1 MVGTQRAPF
10 STLAS
15 ASLDREQDEYNI
27 TGAYHTDQQ
36 LSRRDKFSTFEGAI
50 VRKKVICAKNKES
63 PAGLPSRARVLPTV
77 DYDRP
82 LATTSQTTSKNV
94 RPLTLSS
101 KIPVIRDARPPI
113 SDNSYTKR
121 PIRTPHPPTAR
132 AMSPEAQLEEIC
144 DQMQALDIQA
154 SAFRQINIDLWDNDI
169 THDEKDKIAVTTY
182 VAKFIFIVQ
191 SGSDQGYDLLGYFQQ
206 HFEEWTE
213 DTWDRAPNEYKRALR
228 KLLRKRGIYTE
239 QEFTE
244 MVFDERTAAFRR
256 QTALLGSNAS
266 TNPHPSQPPSPSVTP
281 LAAPHQGLNE
291 PQPIKTLTSPPNA
304 PTPAPTIQDKPAP
317 TSLTIHPTSYR
328 FQNPD
333 LVQPVTNPIP
343 EHLSGPATFGE
354 YMKLPP
360 DNIPNAIV
368 DSDIQ
373 QKFMKTWNKDRNYTG
388 EPYDLLDD
396 KLRLFLSNCSHIQVK
411 PSQFHALFPRIL
423 DGRAQRF
430 YLDKITWATTFRQ
443 AYDIFKQHFDTEV
456 NHVHYHTDWT
466 TITFNSIRAQ
476 DASKTPRTS
485 ALPTSPWQE
494 YAGDLLLRTTLMKA
508 CRGVPELQYAL
519 FKPADNVEH
528 LLADLRAS
536 VETHLALITTSQFP
550 LTLLDHSIITIHAIS
565 TTSTVDTITTALE
578 ADTDIQVNDPA
589 ADTDKATTVET
600 TGLKAVVTTILATI
614 TATGQRSVLFV
625 DKKAVGQL
633 NTLRMNDKGQ
643 GPTYH
648 SMPLHRCTTHG
659 HRRLY
664 SRLRRYM
671 EEHDNSTNDHPEQW
685 QASQMLCQQAF
696 NHLITGEDVYQTD
709 QTVVPASQFI
719 IEDRYSRDRFQ
730 GIMIDTAGYSQYIA
744 LQREDPSVA
753 LDSSTSGQA
762 SIKFGN
768 GDTIN
773 SLAQITFHILQTP
786 TPFLLCL
793 ADMDRLGIYFNNIT
807 DTINC
812 SNHCTNRPTSIPVIR
827 KWGHPWFFLTKDEE
841 SISFLTETEIRTLH
855 RRFGHPAVP
864 RLHHLLKQAGH
875 TPRRFKFTL
884 NDDQEFNYEIIVDV
898 MHLGTPQRPVLHV
911 VDSATAFQGAR
922 FLPSMSAK
930 DTWETLRTLWIDT
943 YLGPPDTSIMGIK
956 CSQVPVET
964 HWSIGKIE
972 RYHAPSDAP
981 LTSSMLRLATPL
993 PPKQSFK
1000 WLLKQ
1005 SMIRQDLTVLLAPS
1019 ASTLKRSEAMQK
1031 AMKML
1036 RQLSAERR
1044 VKDALHARNGP
1055 STTEVLSSR
1064 CKVKFAFGEKD
1075 GWQGPFKIAS
1085 IDTHNIT
1092 IDTVNGPKSFDRP
1105 LYNRI
1110 RSDLN
1115 EQPAQDPVKT
1125 LTDLPARPEPPPA
1138 ERTPTRIKE
1147 QAKGFDH
1154 DGPAVDQSFLTQ
1166 RRKMHKLFPQATNP
1180 ITKRLLTSLARFKGI
1195 NTKPYEKSRL
1205 VIQGHNDFEKTT
1217 LLTQS
1222 PTIQRAYPQSQTK
1235 LSGPFLRICPRNYK
1249 ANTLTEQL
1257 FQHHLEKLDMSTS
1270 TYDSCLL
1277 ISNTGPD
1284 TLGIVGMQ
1292 TDDTLIL
1299 GTNNFSTREEE
1310 ELQKAEFRSKPKT
1323 DITYGTTVDFNGA
1336 RLTSKMTTIDPKA
1349 IDRHQRYVEERARAS
1364 YIASIAQPE
1373 ASFDV
1378 SVAAQVQTPEDK
1390 DYAILNKRLQWQMD
1404 HQLRGLTYK
1413 PIDLATAKL
1422 MVFTDGSFANNKDL
1436 SSQLG
1441 FVITLVNE
1449 TNHKE
1454 KQFEISGNIVHWSST
1469 KHLLA
1474 MTMKIITERLNLPP
1488 IPLIVFKLG
1497 TTKEKRLM
1505 IDIMALRQSYEK
1517 REITDIRWING
1528 ADNPAD
1534 AMTKASPNRALERF
1548 IDTNSLTIRVEGY
1561 VQRRPFTSS
1570 PISTAKNKTSDPL
1583 LAIMTHALTAHSF
1596 TALTLLSFRPV
1607 QAKRSSVPP
1616 FSTLA
1621 SASLDREQDEYNITG
1636 MDMDPWFLQGLPTGL
1651 WAWNPATNPHIHKI
1665 SLTTNP
1671 QHTIITWRQWILSLE
1686 NLLLDHENMLI
1697 WQNRL
1702 IYYLYCPQNDPYS
1715 TSVTASFR
1723 KHPEGK
1729 KNLSPLQPSI
1739 IEGFDQLY
1747 GQAWDL
1753 GRVFKGYLDQEIINK
1768 ENSPYYAASLK
1779 KWHKTAFKRVKDLC
1793 YSYRNTNDGTISY
1806 HVLDEEE
1813 DNGLDAFD
1821 RISRNLQNCARPTSQ
1836 DEYED
1841 YISGD
1846 PYEIAPTTA
1855 LSWWLQERHR
1865 NRRPKL
1871 SRMAIDILSMPAMSD
1886 EPERVF
1892 SGARRT
1898 ISWERAQLDADQIEK
1913 ENWLKHWVKN
1923 NVLKREGANS
1933 CKFPV

>member
-1 MVGTQRAPF
+1 
-10 STLAS
+10 
-15 ASLDREQDEYNI
+15 
-27 TGAYHTDQQ
+27 
-36 LSRRDKFSTFEGAI
+36 
-50 VRKKVICAKNKES
+50 
-63 PAGLPSRARVLPTV
+63 
-77 DYDRP
+77 
-82 LATTSQTTSKNV
+82 
-94 RPLTLSS
+94 
-101 KIPVIRDARPPI
+101 
-113 SDNSYTKR
+113 
-121 PIRTPHPPTAR
+121 
-132 AMSPEAQLEEIC
+132 
-144 DQMQALDIQA
+144 
-154 SAFRQINIDLWDNDI
+154 
-169 THDEKDKIAVTTY
+169 
-182 VAKFIFIVQ
+182 
-191 SGSDQGYDLLGYFQQ
+191 
-206 HFEEWTE
+206 
-213 DTWDRAPNEYKRALR
+213 
-228 KLLRKRGIYTE
+228 
-239 QEFTE
+239 
-244 MVFDERTAAFRR
+244 
-256 QTALLGSNAS
+256 
-266 TNPHPSQPPSPSVTP
+266 
-281 LAAPHQGLNE
+281 
-291 PQPIKTLTSPPNA
+291 
-304 PTPAPTIQDKPAP
+304 
-317 TSLTIHPTSYR
+317 
-328 FQNPD
+328 
-333 LVQPVTNPIP
+333 
-343 EHLSGPATFGE
+343 
-354 YMKLPP
+354 
-360 DNIPNAIV
+360 
-368 DSDIQ
+368 
-373 QKFMKTWNKDRNYTG
+373 MKTWNKDRNYTG

-466 TITFNSIRAQ
+466 TITFNSILLQILFDKLQLCQRALG
-476 DASKTPRTS
+476 R
-485 ALPTSPWQE
+485 E
-494 YAGDLLLRTTLMKA
+494 YAGDLQLRTTLMKA

-550 LTLLDHSIITIHAIS
+550 LTLLDHLIITIHTIS

-578 ADTDIQVNDPA
+578 VDTDIQVNDPA

-600 TGLKAVVTTILATI
+600 TGLKAVVTTIIATV
-614 TATGQRSVLFV
+614 TETGRRSVLFV

-633 NTLRMNDKGQ
+633 NTLRMNGKGQ

-648 SMPLHRCTTHG
+648 SMSLHRCYILDYEG
-659 HRRLY
+659 HEM
-664 SRLRRYM
+664 SSFDDTEDTW

-773 SLAQITFHILQTP
+773 SLGTVALKTPLGRITFHILQTP

-943 YLGPPDTSIMGIK
+943 YLGPPDTLL
-956 CSQVPVET
+956 PVET

-1005 SMIRQDLTVLLAPS
+1005 SMIRQDLTVLCLRCLFSAHTLAYLQTRPFRFHPQKIGS
-1019 ASTLKRSEAMQK
+1019 YAESDENAPPTLGRKTK
-1031 AMKML
+1031 
-1036 RQLSAERR
+1036 
-1044 VKDALHARNGP
+1044 
-1055 STTEVLSSR
+1055 VLSSR

-1085 IDTHNIT
+1085 IDSHNIT

-1110 RSDLN
+1110 CAFVQILMNNRLKTPGRPPGSKNKPKDLIMM
-1115 EQPAQDPVKT
+1115 AQ
-1125 LTDLPARPEPPPA
+1125 
-1138 ERTPTRIKE
+1138 
-1147 QAKGFDH
+1147 
-1154 DGPAVDQSFLTQ
+1154 AVDQSFLTQ
-1166 RRKMHKLFPQATNP
+1166 RRKMQALSLKLRSDGI
-1180 ITKRLLTSLARFKGI
+1180 ITSPEITDLVGRGVFQFERYDQMIKGI

-1222 PTIQRAYPQSQTK
+1222 PTIQRVSQRLILAIAPGLLQNYGITLSLRDITQAYPQSQTK
-1235 LSGPFLRICPRNYK
+1235 LSRTILTYLPTELQGKY
-1249 ANTLTEQL
+1249 LTEQL

-1310 ELQKAEFRSKPKT
+1310 ELQRQNFVPSP
-1323 DITYGTTVDFNGA
+1323 
-1336 RLTSKMTTIDPKA
+1336 RLTSHTE
-1349 IDRHQRYVEERARAS
+1349 QR
-1364 YIASIAQPE
+1364 
-1373 ASFDV
+1373 
-1378 SVAAQVQTPEDK
+1378 
-1390 DYAILNKRLQWQMD
+1390 
-1404 HQLRGLTYK
+1404 LT
-1413 PIDLATAKL
+1413 L
-1422 MVFTDGSFANNKDL
+1422 MV
-1436 SSQLG
+1436 
-1441 FVITLVNE
+1441 
-1449 TNHKE
+1449 
-1454 KQFEISGNIVHWSST
+1454 
-1469 KHLLA
+1469 
-1474 MTMKIITERLNLPP
+1474 
-1488 IPLIVFKLG
+1488 
-1497 TTKEKRLM
+1497 
-1505 IDIMALRQSYEK
+1505 
-1517 REITDIRWING
+1517 
-1528 ADNPAD
+1528 
-1534 AMTKASPNRALERF
+1534 
-1548 IDTNSLTIRVEGY
+1548 
-1561 VQRRPFTSS
+1561 
-1570 PISTAKNKTSDPL
+1570 
-1583 LAIMTHALTAHSF
+1583 
-1596 TALTLLSFRPV
+1596 
-1607 QAKRSSVPP
+1607 
-1616 FSTLA
+1616 
-1621 SASLDREQDEYNITG
+1621 QD
-1636 MDMDPWFLQGLPTGL
+1636 
-1651 WAWNPATNPHIHKI
+1651 
-1665 SLTTNP
+1665 
-1671 QHTIITWRQWILSLE
+1671 
-1686 NLLLDHENMLI
+1686 
-1697 WQNRL
+1697 
-1702 IYYLYCPQNDPYS
+1702 
-1715 TSVTASFR
+1715 
-1723 KHPEGK
+1723 
-1729 KNLSPLQPSI
+1729 
-1739 IEGFDQLY
+1739 
-1747 GQAWDL
+1747 
-1753 GRVFKGYLDQEIINK
+1753 
-1768 ENSPYYAASLK
+1768 
-1779 KWHKTAFKRVKDLC
+1779 
-1793 YSYRNTNDGTISY
+1793 
-1806 HVLDEEE
+1806 
-1813 DNGLDAFD
+1813 
-1821 RISRNLQNCARPTSQ
+1821 
-1836 DEYED
+1836 
-1841 YISGD
+1841 
-1846 PYEIAPTTA
+1846 
-1855 LSWWLQERHR
+1855 
-1865 NRRPKL
+1865 
-1871 SRMAIDILSMPAMSD
+1871 
-1886 EPERVF
+1886 
-1892 SGARRT
+1892 
-1898 ISWERAQLDADQIEK
+1898 
-1913 ENWLKHWVKN
+1913 
-1923 NVLKREGANS
+1923 
-1933 CKFPV
+1933 